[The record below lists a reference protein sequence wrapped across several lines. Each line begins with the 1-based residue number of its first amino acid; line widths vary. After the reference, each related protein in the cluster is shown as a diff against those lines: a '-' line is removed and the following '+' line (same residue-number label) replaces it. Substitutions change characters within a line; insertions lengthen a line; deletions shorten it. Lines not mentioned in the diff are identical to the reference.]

1 MDCYLH
7 KRTHFCSWHS
17 IIREPLLNKTTF
29 FTFLLLLACETILK
43 GSEKKNLSNVL
54 SWGIKE
60 IKMLGVK
67 SLCSQI
73 TTFNSLKLVYWLM
86 ITDYGQIKPEM
97 FAYKPNFPT
106 FREVIGWRV
115 YLELKLTGLA

>member
-1 MDCYLH
+1 LGDQ
-7 KRTHFCSWHS
+7 R
-17 IIREPLLNKTTF
+17 N
-29 FTFLLLLACETILK
+29 
-43 GSEKKNLSNVL
+43 
-54 SWGIKE
+54 
-60 IKMLGVK
+60 KMLGVK

-73 TTFNSLKLVYWLM
+73 TTSNSLKLVYRLM